1 MARLTKRHNG
11 VDTYIGPGCK
21 YPDTGEI
28 QIEMEISGVRTVL
41 QRLAEYEE
49 TGLTPKE
56 VVALQASNVALKKEA
71 LPLLEEKIKGRLVIL
86 PCRVGDTVFAA
97 ETSPVIPLSV
107 MCVGVYLEGADG
119 GDWESLE
126 NFGKTV
132 FLTRDA
138 AEVARKEQ
146 GG

>member
-1 MARLTKRHNG
+1 MTIDEAIAHARE
-11 VDTYIGPGCK
+11 VAEGCPAEDRQCAYQHDK
-21 YPDTGEI
+21 
-28 QIEMEISGVRTVL
+28 
-41 QRLAEYEE
+41 LADWLEE
-49 TGLTPKE
+49 LKAYQETELTPE
-56 VVALQASNVALKKEA
+56 EIITLKSIKNWADAVEREY
-71 LPLLEEKIKGRLVIL
+71 LKFVELEKDRRLITL